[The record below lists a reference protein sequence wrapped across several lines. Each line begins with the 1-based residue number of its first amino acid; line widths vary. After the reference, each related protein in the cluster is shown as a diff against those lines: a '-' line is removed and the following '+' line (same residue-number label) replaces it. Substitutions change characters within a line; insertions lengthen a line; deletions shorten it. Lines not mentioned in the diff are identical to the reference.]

1 MKRLTRSVIGG
12 SQVEMFEQ
20 ARRAP
25 GGAGKKPTIVF
36 DDRDPYE
43 IFIGTQRLD
52 RYLRSSGSG
61 WVIQVREA
69 LRDLAWDGFIEA
81 YEKRGRPPY
90 HPASMT
96 GLILYGTMMGQ
107 HSLRELERLAR
118 MDVGAMWVCGGICPD
133 HASLGRFIQLH
144 QARLTEKFFEDVTR
158 FVVKRLGCKA
168 TVVAGDGT
176 VIEAAG
182 SRFRMMKQEAARQ
195 AAAEASERAKQSP
208 EDAVLERKAEQAAKV
223 AAAADERVTR
233 RQTGKTPKNP
243 GANAVCRTD
252 PDAPLL
258 KTKRGV
264 YSPGFMPSAL
274 ANEERVILGQH
285 VLPSSEAE
293 AVGRMLEQAKRVAG
307 PVETV
312 LLDGNYCNG
321 TVMDALRKQDV
332 TVICPPKPATQKKKK
347 EERKAF
353 PKADFRYDSEL
364 DVYTCPAGRQMR
376 RRGIGH
382 KGGLT
387 YIRYAPSSRTC
398 KNCPL
403 RKQCLTG
410 TQARRDIQ
418 RFPTDE
424 FREALQITNALSRAA
439 SLMKRRKAIVEP
451 VFSDLRG
458 VQKLNRFRRYGLAG
472 ARVEYALHA
481 AAYNVRRM
489 ITLLARRTGAAEGR
503 PFSVV
508 AGWRTLALA
517 LALNSFSNWLSGTR
531 KVREFS
537 SATA

>member
-1 MKRLTRSVIGG
+1 M
-12 SQVEMFEQ
+12 
-20 ARRAP
+20 
-25 GGAGKKPTIVF
+25 
-36 DDRDPYE
+36 
-43 IFIGTQRLD
+43 
-52 RYLRSSGSG
+52 
-61 WVIQVREA
+61 
-69 LRDLAWDGFIEA
+69 
-81 YEKRGRPPY
+81 
-90 HPASMT
+90 
-96 GLILYGTMMGQ
+96 
-107 HSLRELERLAR
+107 
-118 MDVGAMWVCGGICPD
+118 
-133 HASLGRFIQLH
+133 H

-208 EDAVLERKAEQAAKV
+208 EDPVLGRKAEQAAKV

-321 TVMDALRKQDV
+321 TVMDALGKHDV
-332 TVICPPKPATQKKKK
+332 TVICPPKPATQKK

-424 FREALQITNALSRAA
+424 FREALQITNAHSRTA

-458 VQKLNRFRRYGLAG
+458 VQKLNRFRRFGLAG

-503 PFSVV
+503 LVAVV
-508 AGWRTLALA
+508 AGWCTLALA
-517 LALNSFSNWLSGTR
+517 LNNLSNWLSPPRG
-531 KVREFS
+531 VRQFS